1 MRRAPREQHIPVS
14 FASDER
20 HQNGCRNQW
29 RRKELR
35 GNIARQARDGFA
47 GVELVDKHA
56 RRSAFLEGRVAALL
70 RANVA
75 RLCAEDPEEDEV
87 DEFLFSYE
95 ALLTHPIRMQ

>member
-1 MRRAPREQHIPVS
+1 MDALHILYDSPHYCVAE
-14 FASDER
+14 FA
-20 HQNGCRNQW
+20 
-29 RRKELR
+29 
-35 GNIARQARDGFA
+35 GFA